1 MRLQLSGPN
10 DVAVELPELLD
21 GGEPADLPQVL
32 VEVVRLLGAR
42 LPAVPHA
49 VRRLEAVVAERNWH
63 QRLGR
68 RRTRRQLLVR
78 EKTL

>member
-1 MRLQLSGPN
+1 
-10 DVAVELPELLD
+10 
-21 GGEPADLPQVL
+21 
-32 VEVVRLLGAR
+32 VRLLGAR